1 MLVTPKVRKRET
13 TLLDSRVYPVV
24 LGVMLWVK
32 GQAAL
37 WAFKI
42 TLS

>member
-24 LGVMLWVK
+24 LGVMLLWGK
-32 GQAAL
+32 GPGGAVGL
-37 WAFKI
+37 
-42 TLS
+42 